1 MKASVGLGYTQT
13 LLLDNPDKSQDNP
26 EVSGQ
31 VGKYI
36 PAATCY
42 MYTVQAGHICSVLHW
57 FGFLQNYSWGLDL
70 PRIASKVWSASGQ
83 MAHNSKSPTIL
94 ALVSKCDL

>member
-42 MYTVQAGHICSVLHW
+42 MYTVQAGHICSALHW
-57 FGFLQNYSWGLDL
+57 FSSKLLVGFGFAQNCS
-70 PRIASKVWSASGQ
+70 
-83 MAHNSKSPTIL
+83 
-94 ALVSKCDL
+94 